1 MGLMFWGIAVI
12 IESPSQWGER
22 TDSLAANFL
31 LLGLYF
37 FFVFSPLFLKKDEC
51 GFRKTQVTGLL
62 WRETAP
68 NDAE

>member
-22 TDSLAANFL
+22 RDSLAANFL

-37 FFVFSPLFLKKDEC
+37 FCCFFPFVFKE
-51 GFRKTQVTGLL
+51 G
-62 WRETAP
+62 
-68 NDAE
+68 